1 MKVLKLVVFKYY
13 KIYSLVKQI
22 RSFFSGSSVK
32 YYGGRAWIRKD
43 VCGQDNSISVGRD
56 CIIEAAYLKI
66 HGNNNKLNIGNNV
79 VIGKDCSFWMEG
91 NNLSIS
97 IGDDV
102 TMTSSV
108 HLLCQECDNKI
119 VIGKDCM
126 FANHISIRTS
136 DSHPIYD
143 TVSNQRTNHAKD
155 VVVGEHVWIAP
166 QVVIMKGVTIG
177 SNSIIG
183 TNTIVTKDVPDSCL
197 AVGAPAKV
205 VKKSIMWTREHL
217 F

>member
-1 MKVLKLVVFKYY
+1 MKVLRLVIFKNY

-22 RSFFSGSSVK
+22 RSFFSGSSII
-32 YYGGRAWIRKD
+32 YFGGRAWIRKD
-43 VCGQDNSISVGRD
+43 VSGQDNSISVGRD

-66 HGNNNKLNIGNNV
+66 QGNNNKLNIGNNV

-91 NNLSIS
+91 NNLSIT

-108 HLLCQECDNKI
+108 HLLCQECNNKI
-119 VIGKDCM
+119 VIGRDCM
-126 FANHISIRTS
+126 FANHITIRTS

-143 TVSNQRTNHAKD
+143 TVSNQRTNCPKD
-155 VVVGEHVWIAP
+155 VIIGGHVWIAP
-166 QVVIMKGVTIG
+166 QVDVMKGVTIG
-177 SNSIIG
+177 SNSVIG
-183 TNTIVTKDVPDSCL
+183 TKTIVTKDVPDSCL
-197 AVGAPAKV
+197 AVGVPARV
-205 VKKSIMWTREHL
+205 VKNSVVWTRERL